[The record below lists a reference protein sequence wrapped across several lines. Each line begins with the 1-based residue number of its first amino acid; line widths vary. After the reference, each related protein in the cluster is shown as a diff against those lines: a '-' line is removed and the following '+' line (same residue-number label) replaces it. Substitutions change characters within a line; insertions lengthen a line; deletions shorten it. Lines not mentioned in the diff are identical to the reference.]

1 MTKQFINVLKPYL
14 PAFVLEIDPY
24 HLIRLVIII
33 TGYIVVRNAVS
44 KYLANR
50 QLQQQLDKDASERD
64 VKKIRELVDDPSI
77 AETSGV
83 DDNTWGF
90 GKKTRKV
97 VKRQQKILQ
106 EQLETAHLDV
116 DDDDKDI
123 EYLLED

>member
-1 MTKQFINVLKPYL
+1 MKPYL